1 MNMARQ
7 AYQGKS
13 AYDNRYSVNGNT
25 VRKLYAVPERDR
37 RQENDRRVK
46 KELSASTLRNRQ
58 KALSMNLGYVIFLAA
73 AIVITATVCIQYLQI
88 QSSITQKT
96 KAIASLESQYTDLKA
111 ENDAAMVRLD
121 SSLDLDYIYKVATEE
136 LGMIY
141 AGKEQVVLYD
151 SVENGYVKQFSNIP

>member
-37 RQENDRRVK
+37 RHENDRRVK